1 MNYFIICLFS
11 FFVFLIARTSFLI
24 ARIIHHTL
32 SLIVIEK
39 NRKII
44 FFAKNAILDASFMWI
59 FGKK

>member
-1 MNYFIICLFS
+1 
-11 FFVFLIARTSFLI
+11 VFLIARTSFLI